1 MIFDIINEEP
11 QNTNDAAPV
20 SKSMELARQRLIKDF
35 AAIDLPQNCQLTH
48 EKQPNGENDLMN
60 FTVLLKAEDSSIWEG
75 GIYPFKV
82 TVPEN
87 FPIEPP
93 ICKLPEP
100 IFHPNI
106 DMDGNVCLNIL
117 RKDWAPVITIN
128 HIIFGLETLLNDP
141 NPNDPLNRCKL
152 F

>member
-1 MIFDIINEEP
+1 
-11 QNTNDAAPV
+11 
-20 SKSMELARQRLIKDF
+20 
-35 AAIDLPQNCQLTH
+35 
-48 EKQPNGENDLMN
+48 MN

-93 ICKLPEP
+93 VVKLPEA

-141 NPNDPLNRCKL
+141 NPNDPLNRCK
-152 F
+152 FF

>member
-1 MIFDIINEEP
+1 MIFDVMNDEP
-11 QNTNDAAPV
+11 TNNNDSMPK
-20 SKSMELARQRLIKDF
+20 SKNMELARQRLIKDF
-35 AAIDLPQNCQLTH
+35 AALDLPQNCQLTH
-48 EKQPNGENDLMN
+48 EKLPNGENDLMN

-93 ICKLPEP
+93 IVKLPEP

-106 DMDGNVCLNIL
+106 DMDGNVCLNI
-117 RKDWAPVITIN
+117 
-128 HIIFGLETLLNDP
+128 
-141 NPNDPLNRCKL
+141 
-152 F
+152 

>member
-1 MIFDIINEEP
+1 
-11 QNTNDAAPV
+11 
-20 SKSMELARQRLIKDF
+20 
-35 AAIDLPQNCQLTH
+35 
-48 EKQPNGENDLMN
+48 MN

-93 ICKLPEP
+93 VVKLPEA

-141 NPNDPLNRCKL
+141 NPNDPLNRYAAQLQVNDFKQFKETVKMTL
-152 F
+152 KGGKAIHGEDHGGVKYTKFKRFI